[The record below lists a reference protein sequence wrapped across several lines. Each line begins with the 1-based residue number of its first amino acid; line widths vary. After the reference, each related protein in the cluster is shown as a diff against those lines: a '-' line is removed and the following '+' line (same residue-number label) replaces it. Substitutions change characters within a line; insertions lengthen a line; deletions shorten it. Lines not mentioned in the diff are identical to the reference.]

1 MYQNIYDI
9 TVKRHNLD
17 SMTRIVEH
25 ITSKITYI
33 IFSVL
38 WTKLKLYHSCLCLCY
53 SSIWLRKRAESDTRH
68 LSNFYNMPSNHSGIV
83 WPRNIQTSICS
94 DLPDKT
100 VWTTYWPL
108 EDGDG

>member
-1 MYQNIYDI
+1 MYQHIYDI

-53 SSIWLRKRAESDTRH
+53 SSICSECGQNLTPDTF
-68 LSNFYNMPSNHSGIV
+68 LI
-83 WPRNIQTSICS
+83 SIICRRT
-94 DLPDKT
+94 T
-100 VWTTYWPL
+100 V
-108 EDGDG
+108 E